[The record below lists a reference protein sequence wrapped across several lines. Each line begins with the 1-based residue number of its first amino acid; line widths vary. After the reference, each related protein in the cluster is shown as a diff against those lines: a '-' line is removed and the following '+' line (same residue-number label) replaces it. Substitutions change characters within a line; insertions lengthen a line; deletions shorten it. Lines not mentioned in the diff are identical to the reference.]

1 MLTKAERIDLR
12 VPRELKELATEA
24 ATATGMS
31 LSAFVASAVQE
42 LAVRVTR
49 NRQVVMLSDRDR
61 DRFLTALDRPAR
73 PQPEAIRKA
82 KTNRDTAIIHE

>member
-24 ATATGMS
+24 ATAAGMS

-42 LAVRVTR
+42 LAVRITR

-61 DRFLTALDRPAR
+61 NRFLTALDRPVR
-73 PQPEAIRKA
+73 PQPEAVRKA
-82 KTNRDTAIIHE
+82 KANRDASVIHE